1 MEAFERFKLVLLLF
15 SAGFSNGISSAAEL
29 YKKFNEANITLAEIN
44 QWLDQFDQEDREA
57 AIMLLQQIDYY
68 SYRQLIKDLSFLH
81 RQVLACLKKEG
92 FIEDDTKEIL
102 FNKID
107 FSKTYPAKSGD
118 LISYF
123 YRTANKIRGVAFKNL
138 DDLYR
143 DGEDKSNR
151 CLIILDD
158 YASTGTQFLF
168 EQYANAHY
176 DLFNHYR
183 KVFHVVLVAN
193 KSAIEKFE
201 KVKRGDHESLAQ
213 DFFQIL
219 NVNEEAEKKKIYE
232 NVKKIHSDKLEII
245 FLHQEVPLFEKTKDC
260 DAKSSE
266 KIADLLQK
274 YCMKQYLGGNYDT
287 NGHTVFFYNCP
298 NNLPEILWNSKSK
311 KRDGSPW
318 TPLFKRIEDLSI
330 YDMAKG
336 IPAEE
341 QIW

>member
-1 MEAFERFKLVLLLF
+1 MEAFERLKLVLFLYT
-15 SAGFSNGISSAAEL
+15 SGISNGISSAAEL

-44 QWLDQFDQEDREA
+44 DWLGQFDQEDREA
-57 AIMLLQQIDYY
+57 AILLLQQIDYY
-68 SYRQLIKDLSFLH
+68 SYRQLIKDLTNLH
-81 RQVLACLKKEG
+81 KEVLNRLKKNG
-92 FIEDDTKEIL
+92 FIEDEQQEVL
-102 FNKID
+102 FKNID

-123 YRTANKIRGVAFKNL
+123 YRTANKIRGVLFKNL

-168 EQYANAHY
+168 EQYANSHY
-176 DLFNHYR
+176 NLFNHYR
-183 KVFHVVLVAN
+183 KIFHVVLVAN
-193 KSAIEKFE
+193 PSAISKFE
-201 KVKRGDHESLAQ
+201 KVKRGDYESLAQ
-213 DFFQIL
+213 DFFKIL
-219 NVNEEAEKKKIYE
+219 DVQDDEEKQKIYA
-232 NVKKIHSDKLEII
+232 NVKQLHSEKLEII
-245 FLHQEVPLFEKTKDC
+245 FLHKELPLVELADHKDIR
-260 DAKSSE
+260 SE
-266 KIADLLQK
+266 KIAFLLQK
-274 YCMKQYLGGNYDT
+274 YCMKQYFGGNYNT

-298 NNLPEILWNSKSK
+298 NNLPEILWNSKSR

-330 YDMAKG
+330 YEMSKN
-336 IPAEE
+336 IPVEE